1 MPEEKSQATQAEPT
15 APVDS
20 ALTEGVEKLVDK
32 SLEGFAE
39 TLGVWEQLQPLA
51 SLLADQPWLKGLLV
65 LLFFF
70 VLAKIVELGGIPLVR
85 HLTARTSS
93 RLGDSIIGHIRS
105 PLFWTMSLIGL
116 LVAVRVM
123 ELHKHLLDP
132 LVSLVVTVLIVLW
145 MLFALRV
152 SKLLLSLAG
161 ARAKPAALVRPQTL
175 PLFINLVAIT
185 IFVLAVY
192 FVFQAWHIDMTAW
205 LASAGIVGIAIG
217 FAAKD
222 TLANLFSGV
231 FIMADSPYKI
241 GDYVV
246 LDDGVGLRGKVTHIG
261 IRSTRLLT
269 RDDVEV
275 TIPNS
280 IMGNS
285 KVVNES
291 GGPHMKFRIRVAV
304 GVAYGSDI
312 DKVRA
317 VLMSVA
323 EASEA
328 VCDDPEPRVR
338 FRAFG
343 ASSLD
348 FELLCWVE
356 NPEVRGRVLD
366 ALNTAVYQRF
376 GEEDIEIPYA
386 KQDVYIKEMPPLPR
400 ESRD

>member
-1 MPEEKSQATQAEPT
+1 MAQEETET
-15 APVDS
+15 AKEAPLEPVDS
-20 ALTEGVEKLVDK
+20 ALTEGVEQLVDK
-32 SLEGFAE
+32 GVEDFIQTIALQGPLEPIGD
-39 TLGVWEQLQPLA
+39 
-51 SLLADQPWLKGLLV
+51 LLKTQAWLSGLV
-65 LLFFF
+65 LLLIFLA
-70 VLAKIVELGGIPLVR
+70 LAKVVEWGVIPMIRRVTSRRSPYIGDAIV
-85 HLTARTSS
+85 
-93 RLGDSIIGHIRS
+93 GHVRS
-105 PLFWTMSLIGL
+105 PLFWTIALIGG
-116 LVAVRVM
+116 LVAARAM
-123 ELHKHLLDP
+123 GFGEGMRGT
-132 LVSLVVTVLIVLW
+132 LVSIVLSVLIFLW
-145 MLFALRV
+145 MLFATRV
-152 SKLLLSLAG
+152 SKLLLSAASQRG
-161 ARAKPAALVRPQTL
+161 KPNALVRPQTL
-175 PLFINLVAIT
+175 PLFVNLVAIAV
-185 IFVLAVY
+185 FVLAVY
-192 FVFQAWHIDMTAW
+192 FIFQSWHVDMTAW
-205 LASAGIVGIAIG
+205 LASAGIAGIAIG

-291 GGPHMKFRIRVAV
+291 GGPHQKSRIRVAV

-312 DKVRA
+312 DQVRE

-323 EASEA
+323 ESSDA

-348 FELLCWVE
+348 FDLLCWVE
-356 NPEVRGRVLD
+356 NPELRGRVLD
-366 ALNTAVYQRF
+366 TLNTAVYKRF
-376 GEEDIEIPYA
+376 QAEGIEIPYA
-386 KQDVYIKEMPPLPR
+386 KQDLYIKEMPSPSG
-400 ESRD
+400 EAG

>member
-1 MPEEKSQATQAEPT
+1 MTDATAEAVKEEQI

-20 ALTEGVEKLVDK
+20 ALTEGVEQLVEQ
-32 SLEGFAE
+32 SVSGFAE
-39 TLGVWEQLQPLA
+39 TLGVPEQLQPLA
-51 SLLADQPWLKGLLV
+51 DLVGAYPWIQGLIVLMLFLAFAKLVEWGL
-65 LLFFF
+65 
-70 VLAKIVELGGIPLVR
+70 IPLIRRLVSRTSPHVGDTIVR
-85 HLTARTSS
+85 HV
-93 RLGDSIIGHIRS
+93 RS
-105 PLFWTMSLIGL
+105 PVFWSIALIGML
-116 LVAVRVM
+116 AGVRLAG
-123 ELHKHLLDP
+123 LHETLGAAP
-132 LVSLVVTVLIVLW
+132 VSLVVSILVYLW

-152 SKLLLSLAG
+152 SRLLLTTASG
-161 ARAKPAALVRPQTL
+161 RARPNAIVRPQTL
-175 PLFINLVAIT
+175 PLFINLVAIA

-192 FVFQAWHIDMTAW
+192 FIFQAWHVDMTAW
-205 LASAGIVGIAIG
+205 LASAGIVGIAVG

-291 GGPHMKFRIRVAV
+291 GGPHLKYRIRVAV

-312 DKVRA
+312 DQVRS
-317 VLMSVA
+317 VLMSV
-323 EASEA
+323 SEQSDA

-366 ALNTAVYQRF
+366 ALNTATYNRF
-376 GEEDIEIPYA
+376 REEGIEIPYA
-386 KQDVYIKEMPPLPR
+386 KQDLYIKEMPA
-400 ESRD
+400 SSDDGSV